1 MTTQTSEHT
10 IVALVHDKPGV
21 LNRVASMFRRRG
33 FNISSLAVGNSET
46 NGFSRMTFV
55 VDGDEAT
62 VDQITKQLYKLI
74 DVVKVSDIS
83 EEDVV
88 VRELALIK
96 VRTTASTRPEILQLA
111 EIFRSSVVDVSPDSV
126 ILEVTGDEDK
136 VDSLIR
142 ILKPFGIREVMR
154 TGRVGPYAGHDQVP
168 WLWTTATDPDAAT
181 AGPTAEGS
189 KLRRDCLS
197 PKFGEIGLSFLRE
210 RPAGLRGY
218 LLKGECWRFPSRL

>member
-1 MTTQTSEHT
+1 MTTNTVQHT
-10 IVALVHDKPGV
+10 IVALVQDKPGV

-33 FNISSLAVGNSET
+33 FNITSLAVGHSET

-62 VDQITKQLYKLI
+62 VDQVTKQLYKLI

-83 EEDVV
+83 QEDVV

-154 TGRVGPYAGHDQVP
+154 TGRVG
-168 WLWTTATDPDAAT
+168 LM
-181 AGPTAEGS
+181 
-189 KLRRDCLS
+189 
-197 PKFGEIGLSFLRE
+197 
-210 RPAGLRGY
+210 RGMTKS
-218 LLKGECWRFPSRL
+218 LAMENGNRPSRGNGRSNGRD